1 LTPVASDN
9 REAPSGFGNK
19 VDFVLKPE
27 RTAMKTHVVKAS
39 EIQKQWILID
49 AEGLVV
55 GRLASVIANRLR
67 GKHKTTFTPSM
78 DCGDNVIVINC
89 EKVLFTGKKRQQKRY
104 YWHTGFPGGIKDR
117 TADFYLDGKHPD
129 RVIEAAVRRMLPG
142 TSLKRQQLTNLR
154 IFKGSE
160 HPHEAQNP
168 VKLDVKAMNAKNS
181 ERA

>member
-1 LTPVASDN
+1 MRTFSAKPSD
-9 REAPSGFGNK
+9 
-19 VDFVLKPE
+19 
-27 RTAMKTHVVKAS
+27 
-39 EIQKQWILID
+39 IQKQWVLID

-89 EKVLFTGKKRQQKRY
+89 EKVVLTGKKLQQKPY
-104 YWHTGFPGGIKDR
+104 YWHTGFPGGIKER
-117 TADFYLDGKHPD
+117 RAIHYLQGKHPD
-129 RVIEAAVRRMLPG
+129 RVLEAAVRRMLPG
-142 TSLKRQQLTNLR
+142 ESLKRQQLTNLR
-154 IFKGSE
+154 IYKGTE

-181 ERA
+181 LR